1 MKQTTYK
8 FSELSEQAK
17 AYAIDQ
23 EKRNIIKSMIA
34 KYFLPS
40 VIESLNT
47 GEKKIDINNEISY
60 IRSPIDINKTLKL
73 ATTIF
78 PESACEIYC
87 INKNKN
93 FKYIV
98 NHFKFTIELNLPYA
112 FNREENK
119 DKRGGIACT
128 FKNMDKK
135 VLDKETNKE
144 ILALIE
150 HLYMFIVKVKDYICE
165 QSIFQK
171 LDEVTYLISAKQII
185 KTLSSPEYKFTSDGK
200 MI

>member
-1 MKQTTYK
+1 MEKAEEKEMKQTTYK

-87 INKNKN
+87 IKKNKN

-119 DKRGGIACT
+119 DKRG
-128 FKNMDKK
+128 
-135 VLDKETNKE
+135 E
-144 ILALIE
+144 
-150 HLYMFIVKVKDYICE
+150 
-165 QSIFQK
+165 
-171 LDEVTYLISAKQII
+171 
-185 KTLSSPEYKFTSDGK
+185 
-200 MI
+200 